1 MMLDINND
9 MALID
14 ELYAPEDCERIK
26 AIYSEDVSARQS
38 LMQSFGHRI
47 IANENILMSKPLDIL
62 ALLCMTATFASSP
75 LECQTVAVIVHKHI
89 LDENPLPYIIDDRG
103 ITLAEKS
110 LVALSFF
117 LPAMERRH
125 KRRGA
130 PSPAFYRSASKIM
143 FSRCDHQDIADH
155 HEQWESFFA
164 EMLLM

>member
-1 MMLDINND
+1 MMLELNND

-14 ELYAPEDCERIK
+14 ELYAPEECERIK

-47 IANENILMSKPLDIL
+47 IANENILTSKPLDIL
-62 ALLCMTATFASSP
+62 ALVCMTATFASSP
-75 LECQTVAVIVHKHI
+75 LECQTVAIIVHKHI
-89 LDENPLPYIIDDRG
+89 LDADPLPYVVDDHG
-103 ITLAEKS
+103 ITLAEKC
-110 LVALSFF
+110 LVSLSFF

-130 PSPAFYRSASKIM
+130 PSPSFYRNASKIM
-143 FSRCDHQDIADH
+143 FSRCDQQAIADH

>member
-1 MMLDINND
+1 MQKLNND

-47 IANENILMSKPLDIL
+47 IANENILTSKPLDIL

-89 LDENPLPYIIDDRG
+89 LDANPLPYIVDDHG
-103 ITLAEKS
+103 ITLAEKC
-110 LVALSFF
+110 LVSLSFF
-117 LPAMERRH
+117 LPAMESRH

-130 PSPAFYRSASKIM
+130 PSPSFYRSASKIM

>member
-1 MMLDINND
+1 MLNINND

-14 ELYAPEDCERIK
+14 ELYAPEECERIK

-47 IANENILMSKPLDIL
+47 IANENILTSKPLDIL
-62 ALLCMTATFASSP
+62 ALVCMTATFASSP
-75 LECQTVAVIVHKHI
+75 LECQTVAIIVHKHI
-89 LDENPLPYIIDDRG
+89 LDADPLPYVVDDHG
-103 ITLAEKS
+103 ITLAEKC
-110 LVALSFF
+110 LVSLSFF

-130 PSPAFYRSASKIM
+130 PSPSFYRSASKIM
-143 FSRCDHQDIADH
+143 FSRCDQQAIADH

>member
-1 MMLDINND
+1 MLNINND

-14 ELYAPEDCERIK
+14 ELYAPEECERIK

-47 IANENILMSKPLDIL
+47 IANENILTSKPLDIL
-62 ALLCMTATFASSP
+62 ALVCMTATFASSP

-89 LDENPLPYIIDDRG
+89 LDADPLPYVVDDHG
-103 ITLAEKS
+103 ITLAEKC
-110 LVALSFF
+110 LVSLSFF

-130 PSPAFYRSASKIM
+130 PSPSFYRNASKIM
-143 FSRCDHQDIADH
+143 FSRCDQQAIADH

>member
-1 MMLDINND
+1 MMLELNND

-14 ELYAPEDCERIK
+14 ELYAPEECERIK

-47 IANENILMSKPLDIL
+47 IANENILTSKPLDIL
-62 ALLCMTATFASSP
+62 ALVCMTATFASSP
-75 LECQTVAVIVHKHI
+75 MECQTVAIIVHKHI
-89 LDENPLPYIIDDRG
+89 LDADPLPYVVDDHG
-103 ITLAEKS
+103 ITLAEKC
-110 LVALSFF
+110 LVSLSFF

-130 PSPAFYRSASKIM
+130 PSPSFYRNASKIM
-143 FSRCDHQDIADH
+143 FSRCDQQAIADH

>member
-1 MMLDINND
+1 MLNINND

-14 ELYAPEDCERIK
+14 ELYAPEECERIK

-47 IANENILMSKPLDIL
+47 IANENILTSKPLDIL
-62 ALLCMTATFASSP
+62 ALVCMTATFASSP
-75 LECQTVAVIVHKHI
+75 MECQTVAIIVHKHI
-89 LDENPLPYIIDDRG
+89 LDADPLPYVVDDHG
-103 ITLAEKS
+103 ITLAEKC
-110 LVALSFF
+110 LVSLSFF

-130 PSPAFYRSASKIM
+130 PSPSFYRNASKIM
-143 FSRCDHQDIADH
+143 FSRCDQQAIADH

>member
-1 MMLDINND
+1 MFELNND

-47 IANENILMSKPLDIL
+47 IANENILTSKPLDIL

-75 LECQTVAVIVHKHI
+75 LECQTVAVIIHKHI
-89 LDENPLPYIIDDRG
+89 LDDNPLPYIVDDHG

-110 LVALSFF
+110 LVSLSFF

-130 PSPAFYRSASKIM
+130 PSPSFYRNASKIM
-143 FSRCDHQDIADH
+143 FSRCDQQAIADH